1 MPEKEAASGKQKPRQ
16 RLWRGFFVWFSDM
29 LRAISLHDTF
39 ALGALA
45 SKLAGTAHGFSALAG
60 FLLGRLF
67 EVLTGLHFPEQ
78 AFALH
83 LLFQRAQSLL
93 NVVIADDDLY
103 YGTSPSGSFGRQAP
117 WNSLITGLT
126 A

>member
-1 MPEKEAASGKQKPRQ
+1 MRRE
-16 RLWRGFFVWFSDM
+16 
-29 LRAISLHDTF
+29 AISLHDAF

-45 SKLAGTAHGFSALAG
+45 SKFAGTAHGFSALAG

-83 LLFQRAQSLL
+83 FLFQRAEGLL